1 MVQQRL
7 NDKQNLKLTG
17 KRRYMR
23 ISFLFI
29 LILCSNIVFGQ
40 DAKNAEDTDV
50 AYTRTIT
57 SRAEKIVSTLNIS
70 DSSKAKQAIS
80 IITNQYRDLNTI
92 YTERDN
98 QLKKI
103 KQQGLTKKETDT
115 AIKKIEAA
123 VNNKITGLH
132 TSFIAKLSSQL
143 TPDQVIKVKDGMT
156 YNVLNVTYTA
166 YVDMIPSLTKEQ
178 KDQIMAWLVEAR
190 EYAMDGESSEKKH
203 WWFGKYK
210 GRINNYLSSQGY
222 NITKEREEWEK
233 RLKQKQ
239 EEKNQNQS

>member
-1 MVQQRL
+1 
-7 NDKQNLKLTG
+7 
-17 KRRYMR
+17 
-23 ISFLFI
+23 
-29 LILCSNIVFGQ
+29 LCSNIVFGQ
-40 DAKNAEDTDV
+40 DSKNVEDKD
-50 AYTRTIT
+50 ASYTRTIT
-57 SRAEKIVSTLNIS
+57 SRAEKIVNTLGIS

-92 YTERDN
+92 YTERDE

-103 KQQGLTKKETDT
+103 KQQGLTKEQSDT
-115 AIKKIEAA
+115 ATKKLEASVA
-123 VNNKITGLH
+123 NKIGALH
-132 TSFIAKLSSQL
+132 ANFISRLSSQL